1 MPAGG
6 GRQGPLCAVQVC
18 RRGCVADG
26 PSAVRFSLDGKRR
39 FAKGGGPHHYRGS
52 GGAHGSGSPAGR
64 AGGAGVGRAPGRTGA
79 AAGSNVFLS
88 EGAAGRIGEHLSEAG
103 VLPSEWEEH
112 SGGGV
117 FSAGDG
123 ERVSDSDAA
132 GNERADEDSG
142 SGVLGADSGD
152 GTVFF
157 GGGVQRGGLLL
168 GAEHRGDEEFRVV
181 HLYGGGRYA
190 GVFSEDVAG
199 GAGAGRGDSECGAA
213 GTRNSR
219 GAVSAEHVTDRVRSP
234 KQVRS
239 TSQRRSTMQAKCS
252 APSTSGSQYKGDK
265 MLKEVT
271 EKYSRELD
279 GFIREL
285 RKKLSHSEV
294 EEDAEKLLAY
304 VEEEFFGSELAGQ
317 VEYWEICHMVRAVY
331 LRLRSKYGI
340 LQEYLEDPAINE
352 IMVNGPEH
360 IFVERNRKVQAVDN
374 AFISAEELEG
384 VIRMLASDVHRE
396 INEANPIVDARM
408 PSGYRINGVLR
419 NVALNGPALTI
430 RKFAESMITMEELV
444 QRKSLTEECKE
455 DLCALTEC
463 GYNIFISGGTSS
475 GKTTMLNA
483 LASYIH
489 PEERVVIIEDSAEL
503 QLNHL
508 ENRVQ
513 MECRSANSI
522 GKGEV
527 RMDQL
532 IRTSLRMRPDR
543 IIVGEVRGGEVLD
556 MIQAIIC
563 TI

>member
-1 MPAGG
+1 
-6 GRQGPLCAVQVC
+6 
-18 RRGCVADG
+18 
-26 PSAVRFSLDGKRR
+26 
-39 FAKGGGPHHYRGS
+39 
-52 GGAHGSGSPAGR
+52 
-64 AGGAGVGRAPGRTGA
+64 
-79 AAGSNVFLS
+79 
-88 EGAAGRIGEHLSEAG
+88 
-103 VLPSEWEEH
+103 
-112 SGGGV
+112 
-117 FSAGDG
+117 
-123 ERVSDSDAA
+123 
-132 GNERADEDSG
+132 
-142 SGVLGADSGD
+142 
-152 GTVFF
+152 
-157 GGGVQRGGLLL
+157 
-168 GAEHRGDEEFRVV
+168 
-181 HLYGGGRYA
+181 
-190 GVFSEDVAG
+190 
-199 GAGAGRGDSECGAA
+199 
-213 GTRNSR
+213 
-219 GAVSAEHVTDRVRSP
+219 
-234 KQVRS
+234 
-239 TSQRRSTMQAKCS
+239 
-252 APSTSGSQYKGDK
+252 

-294 EEDAEKLLAY
+294 AEDAERLLKY
-304 VEEEFFGSELAGQ
+304 VEDEFFGSELAGR
-317 VEYWEICHMVRAVY
+317 VEYWEICDMVRAVY

-352 IMVNGPEH
+352 IMVNGAEH
-360 IFVERNRKVQAVDN
+360 IFVEKNRKVQAVDN

-522 GKGEV
+522 GKGA
-527 RMDQL
+527 DGPIDSHQPADAAG
-532 IRTSLRMRPDR
+532 PDY
-543 IIVGEVRGGEVLD
+543 RGGGAGRRGFGHDSGHEHGPFREHFHRPRKFHPGNAEPSGDHVHD
-556 MIQAIIC
+556 GRPGAGVHGAESDCQC
-563 TI
+563 H

>member
-6 GRQGPLCAVQVC
+6 GRQGPLCVVQVC
-18 RRGCVADG
+18 RRGCAADG
-26 PSAVRFSLDGKRR
+26 PAAVRFSLDGKRR
-39 FAKGGGPHHYRGS
+39 FAKGGGPHHYRGR
-52 GGAHGSGSPAGR
+52 GGAHGFGSPAGG

-79 AAGSNVFLS
+79 AAGFNVFLS

-103 VLPSEWEEH
+103 VLPSKREEH

-117 FSAGDG
+117 FSAGEG

-142 SGVLGADSGD
+142 SGMPGADSGD

-181 HLYGGGRYA
+181 HLHGGGRYA

-199 GAGAGRGDSECGAA
+199 GAGTGRGDSECGAA
-213 GTRNSR
+213 GTRDFG
-219 GAVSAEHVTDRVRSP
+219 GAVSAEHSAKAEHNAGRV
-234 KQVRS
+234 QS
-239 TSQRRSTMQAKCS
+239 TSQRRSTRQAKCS
-252 APSTSGSQYKGDK
+252 APRHSKGDA

-285 RKKLSHSEV
+285 RKKLSQSEV
-294 EEDAEKLLAY
+294 AEDAERLLKY
-304 VEEEFFGSELAGQ
+304 VEDEFFGSELAGR
-317 VEYWEICHMVRAVY
+317 VEYWEICDMVRAVY

-360 IFVERNRKVQAVDN
+360 IFVEKNRKVQAVDN

>member
-1 MPAGG
+1 MC
-6 GRQGPLCAVQVC
+6 L
-18 RRGCVADG
+18 
-26 PSAVRFSLDGKRR
+26 SLDGKRR
-39 FAKGGGPHHYRGS
+39 FAKGRGPHRYRGC
-52 GGAHGSGSPAGR
+52 GGTHGSGAP
-64 AGGAGVGRAPGRTGA
+64 AGGAGGLGIGRALGRTGT
-79 AAGSNVFLS
+79 AAGFNVFLS
-88 EGAAGRIGEHLSEAG
+88 GGAAGRIGEYLSEVG
-103 VLPSEWEEH
+103 VLPSKREEH

-117 FSAGDG
+117 FSAGEG
-123 ERVSDSDAA
+123 ERVSGSDAA
-132 GNERADEDSG
+132 GDERADEDSG
-142 SGVLGADSGD
+142 AGVPGADSGD

-181 HLYGGGRYA
+181 HLHGGRRYA

-199 GAGAGRGDSECGAA
+199 GAGTGRGDSECGAA
-213 GTRNSR
+213 GTRNS
-219 GAVSAEHVTDRVRSP
+219 GDAMSAEHRAG
-234 KQVRS
+234 QVRS
-239 TSQRRSTMQAKCS
+239 TTQRRRQC
-252 APSTSGSQYKGDK
+252 KGDW

-294 EEDAEKLLAY
+294 AEDAERLLKY
-304 VEEEFFGSELAGQ
+304 VEDEFFGSELAGR
-317 VEYWEICHMVRAVY
+317 VEYWEICDMVRAVY

-360 IFVERNRKVQAVDN
+360 IFVEKNRKVQAVDN

>member
-1 MPAGG
+1 
-6 GRQGPLCAVQVC
+6 
-18 RRGCVADG
+18 
-26 PSAVRFSLDGKRR
+26 
-39 FAKGGGPHHYRGS
+39 
-52 GGAHGSGSPAGR
+52 
-64 AGGAGVGRAPGRTGA
+64 
-79 AAGSNVFLS
+79 
-88 EGAAGRIGEHLSEAG
+88 
-103 VLPSEWEEH
+103 
-112 SGGGV
+112 
-117 FSAGDG
+117 
-123 ERVSDSDAA
+123 
-132 GNERADEDSG
+132 
-142 SGVLGADSGD
+142 
-152 GTVFF
+152 
-157 GGGVQRGGLLL
+157 
-168 GAEHRGDEEFRVV
+168 
-181 HLYGGGRYA
+181 
-190 GVFSEDVAG
+190 
-199 GAGAGRGDSECGAA
+199 
-213 GTRNSR
+213 
-219 GAVSAEHVTDRVRSP
+219 
-234 KQVRS
+234 
-239 TSQRRSTMQAKCS
+239 
-252 APSTSGSQYKGDK
+252 

-294 EEDAEKLLAY
+294 AEDAERLLKY
-304 VEEEFFGSELAGQ
+304 VEDEFFGSELAGR
-317 VEYWEICHMVRAVY
+317 VEYWEICDVVRAVY

-360 IFVERNRKVQAVDN
+360 IFVEKNRKVQAVDN

-556 MIQAIIC
+556 MIQAMNTGHSGSISTGHGNSIRGMLNRLE
-563 TI
+563 TMYMMGAQVSVYTVRNQIANAIEIFVHLKRDGDGNRRVMEVAELAGFDGKEYNINYLYRTDGAGELVRTGNALLHRDNLKRGGMNDRL

>member
-1 MPAGG
+1 
-6 GRQGPLCAVQVC
+6 
-18 RRGCVADG
+18 
-26 PSAVRFSLDGKRR
+26 
-39 FAKGGGPHHYRGS
+39 
-52 GGAHGSGSPAGR
+52 
-64 AGGAGVGRAPGRTGA
+64 
-79 AAGSNVFLS
+79 
-88 EGAAGRIGEHLSEAG
+88 
-103 VLPSEWEEH
+103 
-112 SGGGV
+112 
-117 FSAGDG
+117 
-123 ERVSDSDAA
+123 
-132 GNERADEDSG
+132 
-142 SGVLGADSGD
+142 
-152 GTVFF
+152 
-157 GGGVQRGGLLL
+157 
-168 GAEHRGDEEFRVV
+168 
-181 HLYGGGRYA
+181 
-190 GVFSEDVAG
+190 
-199 GAGAGRGDSECGAA
+199 
-213 GTRNSR
+213 
-219 GAVSAEHVTDRVRSP
+219 
-234 KQVRS
+234 
-239 TSQRRSTMQAKCS
+239 
-252 APSTSGSQYKGDK
+252 

-294 EEDAEKLLAY
+294 TEDAERLLSY
-304 VEEEFFGSELAGQ
+304 VEDEFFGSELAGQ
-317 VEYWEICHMVRAVY
+317 VEYWEISHMVRAVY

-556 MIQAIIC
+556 MIQAMNTGHSGSISTGHGNSIRGMLNRLE
-563 TI
+563 TMYMMGAPVPVYTVRNQIANAIEIFVHLKRDGDGNRRVMEVAELAGFDGKEYNINYLYRTDGAGKLVRTGNALLHRDNLKRGGMNDRL